1 MVSKSLS
8 ANAAPAR
15 QKVARISWTPT
26 EDKIIVSEVQKRGFR
41 WTQIANQ
48 LQNRTDDAVRNRW
61 HRIQK
66 HAAIHNHAIVTAA
79 PAVKTRV
86 NESGSASPAPFS
98 AALLHKEKLSIAG

>member
-66 HAAIHNHAIVTAA
+66 HAAVHNHAMSAPTAS
-79 PAVKTRV
+79 AV
-86 NESGSASPAPFS
+86 SPTAHV
-98 AALLHKEKLSIAG
+98 AMLRKEKLSIAG